1 LTVPGDRGRY
11 LPLRPLHARKGPALA
26 AALLL
31 AISNAHISR
40 THYGWFDDEALSIP
54 LMHAGF
60 LLYLLAINKNKLT

>member
-1 LTVPGDRGRY
+1 VTVVVICLFARYTLGR
-11 LPLRPLHARKGPALA
+11 GPALA

-31 AISNAHISR
+31 AVSNAHISR
-40 THYGWFDDEALSIP
+40 THYGWFDDEAPSIP